1 MSNLMLLVFGTNQ
14 SNNTPYD
21 IILQFINN
29 QNVNIIEQKEKKN
42 ITFEYSLQKGD
53 PTKIKTIFIKEIIG
67 KKPYYDKADAYIIFV
82 DLESVESLDKL
93 NQITQFI
100 LECNYSIP
108 AFILGHYKNNNDK
121 IQSLNSETMNKQLKK
136 YKKLNYN
143 YDEICIEQ
151 KKIFNEIFEI
161 NLKKCYDFK
170 NKNKNKKI
178 KSIEQDEANSNC
190 FIY

>member
-53 PTKIKTIFIKEIIG
+53 TKKIKTVFIKEIIE

-93 NQITQFI
+93 NQIIQFI
-100 LECNYSIP
+100 LECNYNIP
-108 AFILGHYKNNNDK
+108 AIILGKYNNNNDK
-121 IQSLNSETMNKQLKK
+121 IQSLNTETMNKQLKK
-136 YKKLNYN
+136 FKKLNYF

-161 NLKKCYDFK
+161 NLKKCFDFK
-170 NKNKNKKI
+170 NKNKNKKV
-178 KSIEQDEANSNC
+178 KNIEQDQANSNC

>member
-53 PTKIKTIFIKEIIG
+53 PTKIKAVFIKETIE
-67 KKPYYDKADAYIIFV
+67 KKPYFDKADAYIIFI
-82 DLESVESLDKL
+82 DLESVDSLDKL
-93 NQITQFI
+93 NQIVQFI
-100 LECNYSIP
+100 LECNYTIP
-108 AFILGHYKNNNDK
+108 AFILGKYNNNNDK
-121 IQSLNSETMNKQLKK
+121 IQSLNAETMNKQLRKF
-136 YKKLNYN
+136 KKLNYN

-151 KKIFNEIFEI
+151 KKSFNEIFEI
-161 NLKKCYDFK
+161 NLKRCFDFK
-170 NKNKNKKI
+170 NKNKNKTV
-178 KSIEQDEANSNC
+178 KSIDQDEANSNC